1 LSAELAEWTD
11 AAQKKMAA
19 LSPEKRFQP
28 QAQIRCQLQENSSLE
43 NHLLAI
49 HTDQSAKPEY
59 MSRAPM
65 RVKHHKIA
73 AAPPIKLFSG

>member
-11 AAQKKMAA
+11 AAQKMAA
-19 LSPEKRFQP
+19 LSQKNGFKPH
-28 QAQIRCQLQENSSLE
+28 AQIHCQLQENSSLE

-49 HTDQSAKPEY
+49 HTDEPAKPEY

-73 AAPPIKLFSG
+73 AAPPIKFFSC